1 MEASEMTPEEL
12 RRYAA
17 EKEASRRD
25 LERRYLNI
33 APAEPAPAQE
43 ASRAPWEREVEF
55 EGDRY
60 VVDMRPFRSREFFR
74 RAARINDERAAD
86 SLSTTD
92 MLDFYEFCF
101 GGEGGVDEQAT
112 ARVTE
117 RLGYEDYQEVLR
129 IEDGIFGLVDAKN

>member
-1 MEASEMTPEEL
+1 MEASEMTPKEL

-17 EKEASRRD
+17 KKEASRRD
-25 LERRYLNI
+25 LERRYLDMT
-33 APAEPAPAQE
+33 PAEPAHAAEPR
-43 ASRAPWEREVEF
+43 RAPWEREVEF

-74 RAARINDERAAD
+74 RAARINDERSAG
-86 SLSTTD
+86 SMSTTD

>member
-25 LERRYLNI
+25 LERRYLDM
-33 APAEPAPAQE
+33 APAAPAPAPG
-43 ASRAPWEREVEF
+43 ASRSPWEREVEF

-74 RAARINDERAAD
+74 RAARINDERSAG
-86 SLSTTD
+86 SMSTTD

-101 GGEGGVDEQAT
+101 GGDGGVDERVT

>member
-33 APAEPAPAQE
+33 APAGPATSPE
-43 ASRAPWEREVEF
+43 ASRAPWERVVEF

-60 VVDMRPFRSREFFR
+60 VVDMRPFSSREFFR

-129 IEDGIFGLVDAKN
+129 IEDGIFELVDAKN

>member
-1 MEASEMTPEEL
+1 METSERTPEEL

-17 EKEASRRD
+17 EKEASRAD

-33 APAEPAPAQE
+33 APAAEPR
-43 ASRAPWEREVEF
+43 RAPWEREVEF
-55 EGDRY
+55 AGDRY